1 MAYNMIS
8 EEKGTRGIG
17 SPKVESAGEPSI
29 LQVKWVC
36 GYSVPF
42 QRLRLSSPVKGAQCS
57 RDMFLGGSV
66 RDSSETKTDPK
77 ETRNCVFPC

>member
-1 MAYNMIS
+1 MTS

-66 RDSSETKTDPK
+66 RDSSETKQILK
-77 ETRNCVFPC
+77 KLGIVSFPVENV